1 MDNAELWDRVWGV
14 WKGVLFA
21 FLLVVI
27 VGALTIYFGDFLLPL
42 ILVTMGAIT
51 VVLYKK
57 KSDRRE

>member
-1 MDNAELWDRVWGV
+1 MPNAEFWDRVWGV

-21 FLLVVI
+21 SLLVLI
-27 VGALTIYFGDFLLPL
+27 VGVLTIYFGDFLLPL

>member
-1 MDNAELWDRVWGV
+1 MPNAELWDRAWGV

-27 VGALTIYFGDFLLPL
+27 VGVLTIYFGDFLLPL